1 MPDVAAT
8 LRIVA
13 FDQEG
18 GVLADD
24 IIKDVTG
31 EGVEFYAH
39 QALHREFATC
49 VEIFDSIEHGPIS
62 AWRTALRRCDPGVD
76 FAQVV
81 DA

>member
-1 MPDVAAT
+1 MSSE

-24 IIKDVTG
+24 TIEDVTG
-31 EGVEFYAH
+31 EGAEFYAH
-39 QALHREFATC
+39 QALHRDFVTC
-49 VEIFDSIEHGPIS
+49 VEVFGRAEHGPIS
-62 AWRTALRRCDPGVD
+62 AWATALRRCDPGVD